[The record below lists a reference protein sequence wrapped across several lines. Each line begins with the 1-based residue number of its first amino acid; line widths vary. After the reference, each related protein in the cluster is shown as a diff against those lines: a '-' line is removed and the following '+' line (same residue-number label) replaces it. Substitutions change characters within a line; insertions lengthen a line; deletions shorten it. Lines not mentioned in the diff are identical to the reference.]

1 MPQRAGR
8 AMKPSPVPHYLTK
21 AGSMTLPQSLVL
33 LPVVP
38 GTDSWDLSETTVLSF
53 RTRCSEAFSFSLS
66 GKARKLTKAARPRLL
81 DASLKTSLRFERPPS
96 LNHPENETSSGIDNI
111 PKRSTISLA
120 MLTHLLMTTRLP
132 RLRSRL
138 VKVQSQFRSRL
149 SSRI

>member
-1 MPQRAGR
+1 M
-8 AMKPSPVPHYLTK
+8 
-21 AGSMTLPQSLVL
+21 
-33 LPVVP
+33 
-38 GTDSWDLSETTVLSF
+38 
-53 RTRCSEAFSFSLS
+53 
-66 GKARKLTKAARPRLL
+66 
-81 DASLKTSLRFERPPS
+81 
-96 LNHPENETSSGIDNI
+96 